1 MYFSIQLKVKTGLDS
16 AQLSFIKRFGT
27 CFLLLKLL
35 NQIET
40 QVLQQIF
47 FFETGSRLSMG
58 HWVTQLGVAN
68 TLFLTENLSSQKN
81 QNKCHTFLITAEIWY
96 LTKY

>member
-1 MYFSIQLKVKTGLDS
+1 MYFSIQLKVKTGLDN
-16 AQLSFIKRFGT
+16 AQLSFMKRFGT

-40 QVLQQIF
+40 QVLQQF
-47 FFETGSRLSMG
+47 FFENGSRLSIG
-58 HWVTQLGVAN
+58 HWVTQQGVAAN

-96 LTKY
+96 LTTY

>member
-47 FFETGSRLSMG
+47 FLKLDQDYL
-58 HWVTQLGVAN
+58 WVTG
-68 TLFLTENLSSQKN
+68 
-81 QNKCHTFLITAEIWY
+81 
-96 LTKY
+96 